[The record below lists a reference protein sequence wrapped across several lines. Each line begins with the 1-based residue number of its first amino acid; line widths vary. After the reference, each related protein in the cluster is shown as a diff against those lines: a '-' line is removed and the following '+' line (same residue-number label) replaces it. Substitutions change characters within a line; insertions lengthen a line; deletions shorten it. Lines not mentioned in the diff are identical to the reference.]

1 MTEEKKKTKNL
12 KVARILTEFVL
23 TKYREMN
30 EKQLENE
37 IFQMEKDEEE
47 LLIEEISKKITNH
60 MPIQTNKE
68 GKINKRRNTILFDKN
83 DLKSK
88 KIRNVEAIYL
98 TLLKFKGLKRYM
110 NYQGLCAQDIRN
122 ISCYIKHQFYPKGS
136 YIVRQYDK
144 STALY
149 GIINGSCEVREI
161 ETFEKTKNIALKISN
176 DNGEDD
182 EEMEKIF
189 KKIPYDYF
197 LSDNESDNDDNDN
210 DNDNNDDNDY
220 KENERNYVYGK
231 YKEAF
236 IIRRKIKK
244 RLKTV
249 KNISPLKDIKMHKKN
264 SNLLKNKRNSIFNN
278 IGIVEHQ
285 TPEKIEGSIL
295 EYFKLDFEEKR
306 VTLKK
311 GMCVG
316 EWGIVYNIPRTTSI
330 YCPEDT
336 HIFYLEKKYFNKILL
351 NKFLEG
357 DMKKVQFILDRIPIF
372 KKDLKIRN
380 LLTKIPPEFYEKNHI
395 VYTPFDD
402 ANTIYLVY
410 KGECIL
416 GELPFIV
423 NNKKDYLNKF
433 DQIKTLSFLDEG
445 GIAGLESSQGYEK
458 YKHCLIIKKEFTIL
472 LKLNVDYLKKIYI
485 DFCDSI
491 YPLFVKQNSRI
502 EEFKNESL
510 INRNKSKI
518 QTHILNDKIKELKK
532 ELDKPYKI
540 KKENLLKLNKKI
552 LNNEKILS
560 LANRTNIH
568 FPSFSNPNKKESSFL
583 TQRESSKLN
592 LCVNPYNTFSNSSRK
607 RFSKK
612 IHNNFPNIYNVKL
625 LNTLSNQKTLSTEFN
640 TIDYQY
646 YEKKYSEN
654 SSFKDYNLKELKRK
668 KATYKDIVSELKLPK
683 KLNLDKYFG
692 RNKSYSGHYN
702 IAFINNLA

>member
-1 MTEEKKKTKNL
+1 MTELKKIKNL
-12 KVARILTEFVL
+12 KVLRILTEFVL
-23 TKYREMN
+23 SKYREIN

-37 IFQMEKDEEE
+37 IFQMEKNEEE
-47 LLIEEISKKITNH
+47 LLIEEISKKILIHN
-60 MPIQTNKE
+60 PLEKNKE
-68 GKINKRRNTILFDKN
+68 GKILEKRRSILFDSKN
-83 DLKSK
+83 IKLKK
-88 KIRNVEAIYL
+88 KRNIELIYL

-110 NYQGLCAQDIRN
+110 AYQGLCAKDIRN
-122 ISCYIKHQFYPKGS
+122 TSCYIKHKFYKKGS
-136 YIVRQYDK
+136 YIVRQFEK
-144 STALY
+144 SNALY
-149 GIINGSCEVREI
+149 GIINGSVEIREI
-161 ETFEKTKNIALKISN
+161 QFIEKTKKIFLSIEN
-176 DNGEDD
+176 DED
-182 EEMEKIF
+182 EENMEKIF
-189 KKIPYDYF
+189 KKIPLDYF
-197 LSDNESDNDDNDN
+197 MSDIESDDDNIEIKERKKYKKSKTKINKSSLKDII
-210 DNDNNDDNDY
+210 
-220 KENERNYVYGK
+220 KENSKLKNLFNLK
-231 YKEAF
+231 KEN
-236 IIRRKIKK
+236 KIKK
-244 RLKTV
+244 
-249 KNISPLKDIKMHKKN
+249 NEE
-264 SNLLKNKRNSIFNN
+264 NN
-278 IGIVEHQ
+278 EELIG
-285 TPEKIEGSIL
+285 TTL
-295 EYFKLDFEEKR
+295 ENFKLDFEEKR
-306 VTLKK
+306 ISLKK
-311 GMCVG
+311 GMCFG
-316 EWGIVYNIPRTTSI
+316 EWGIVYNIPRTASI

-351 NKFLEG
+351 SKFLEG
-357 DMKKVQFILDRIPIF
+357 DMKKVNFILNRIPIL
-372 KKDLKIRN
+372 KQDLKIKN
-380 LLTKIPPEFYEKNHI
+380 ILTKIPPEFYEKNHI